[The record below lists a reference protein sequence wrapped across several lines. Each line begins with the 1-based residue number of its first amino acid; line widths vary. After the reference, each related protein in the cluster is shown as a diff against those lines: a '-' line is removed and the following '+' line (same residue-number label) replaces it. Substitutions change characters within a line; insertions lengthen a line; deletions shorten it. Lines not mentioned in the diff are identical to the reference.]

1 MGGFRTAATAGV
13 ARDLMVQW
21 GWGLGAG
28 RGSQHDRP
36 PAALNL
42 PPATYRRPL
51 LLEALACASVR
62 QLRGLLRCLRDDGT
76 LKALAGAALARS
88 WAGGQRRGREGVGA
102 LGGPA
107 GASGGG
113 ESDVEVVL

>member
-1 MGGFRTAATAGV
+1 
-13 ARDLMVQW
+13 MVQW

-76 LKALAGAALARS
+76 LKALAGAALGAVMGRGAEAG
-88 WAGGQRRGREGVGA
+88 AGGGGGPGRTRGRQRRRRV
-102 LGGPA
+102 
-107 GASGGG
+107 
-113 ESDVEVVL
+113 